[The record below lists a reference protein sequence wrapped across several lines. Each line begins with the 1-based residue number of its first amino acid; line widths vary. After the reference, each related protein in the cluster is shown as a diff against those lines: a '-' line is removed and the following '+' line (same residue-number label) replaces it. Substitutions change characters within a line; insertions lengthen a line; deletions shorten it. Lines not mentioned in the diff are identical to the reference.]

1 MFSHPTTVRRVRRHY
16 AKINVDTQHRP
27 RHNLFQRGD
36 KLKPERNLPKQRI
49 AK

>member
-1 MFSHPTTVRRVRRHY
+1 MFSHQTTVRRLCD
-16 AKINVDTQHRP
+16 KSDEINVDTQHRP

-36 KLKPERNLPKQRI
+36 KPKPERNLPKQRI